1 MMWNFQQIKISKEKH
16 CRLACIMRNPPE
28 DDDEEQTI
36 NSTLSVAAIEGP
48 PVDETTP
55 NWEQDRNRF

>member
-1 MMWNFQQIKISKEKH
+1 
-16 CRLACIMRNPPE
+16 MRNPPE